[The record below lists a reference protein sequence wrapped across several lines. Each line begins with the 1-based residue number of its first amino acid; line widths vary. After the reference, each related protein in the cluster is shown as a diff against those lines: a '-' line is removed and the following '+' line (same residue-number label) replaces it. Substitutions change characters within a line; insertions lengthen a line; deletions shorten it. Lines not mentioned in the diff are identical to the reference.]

1 MRYSTL
7 HWLLI
12 AALSDCYNVRPF
24 TLLSQHLLF
33 LLNVRRG
40 WWEKHIPED
49 TIFFGFDEK
58 AVGLVIG
65 YLIYIHFQCCFL
77 RCLLPHPGV
86 DALGRMTFTKAAAG
100 SGRGDSPL
108 WHSLAWMQQGQ
119 PSKRCHFG
127 LGSRH
132 PQALAGHLGIQVTQE
147 VTHCCSRVKQANDT
161 ILI

>member
-1 MRYSTL
+1 MRYSSL

-100 SGRGDSPL
+100 SGRGDSPQ
-108 WHSLAWMQQGQ
+108 WHSLAWLQQGQ
-119 PSKRCHFG
+119 AGTLLATARNASIKHHD
-127 LGSRH
+127 LNATNLQ
-132 PQALAGHLGIQVTQE
+132 PQPTSH
-147 VTHCCSRVKQANDT
+147 KP
-161 ILI
+161 